1 MTQKGIL
8 RKIKDVFHT
17 MQGAAK
23 TKPADNA
30 QNGEGVNT
38 PPTYEKVQSGE
49 LSYEEAVLRLADD
62 MCWILNTAYQ
72 AAYPD
77 VYIKGALK
85 SFVSPVKELAFAST
99 FLVLTSD
106 YCADFQEASGR
117 DISLY
122 DLVLEG
128 EGFAGH
134 PLLKDATWRE
144 PFYRFAADLAR
155 EGCLARRTFETEE
168 EYDSLFHYIGEC
180 IRMYAVKHPV
190 DANGVPLE
198 YIQEKGDPNG
208 IAAAVVDAGRVSSE
222 VRGETD
228 NETELTE
235 SVNSSRESH
244 RHTCDND
251 TLLEEAINENI
262 DENDFRECAL
272 NIPEDPFF

>member
-1 MTQKGIL
+1 MGWTL
-8 RKIKDVFHT
+8 DT
-17 MQGAAK
+17 
-23 TKPADNA
+23 AD
-30 QNGEGVNT
+30 
-38 PPTYEKVQSGE
+38 
-49 LSYEEAVLRLADD
+49 R
-62 MCWILNTAYQ
+62 
-72 AAYPD
+72 AAYPET
-77 VYIKGALK
+77 YITGALK
-85 SFVSPVKELAFAST
+85 NFVSPKKELEFASMALAMSGNPCAA
-99 FLVLTSD
+99 FLEN
-106 YCADFQEASGR
+106 AGQE
-117 DISLY
+117 ISLY

-128 EGFAGH
+128 EKLAGH
-134 PLLKDATWRE
+134 PLAVDAAWRE
-144 PFYRFAADLAR
+144 PFYRFAAELAQN
-155 EGCLARRTFETEE
+155 ARLSIKAFRAES
-168 EYDSLFHYIGEC
+168 EYDTLFHYIGEC